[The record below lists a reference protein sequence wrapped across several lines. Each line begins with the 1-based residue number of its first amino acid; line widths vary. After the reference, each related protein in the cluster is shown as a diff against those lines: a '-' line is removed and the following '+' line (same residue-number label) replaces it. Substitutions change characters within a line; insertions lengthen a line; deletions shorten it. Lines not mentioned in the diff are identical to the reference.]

1 MRYLIGVFDALVVQS
16 CGPPIGQWAGSVA
29 QSGMS
34 DLPTRGLG
42 EVAWLDRIEEVP
54 QHARTTASSTFSFP
68 QFGQVVSGRL

>member
-16 CGPPIGQWAGSVA
+16 CGPPIGQWADSVA

-34 DLPTRGLG
+34 DLPTGGPG
-42 EVAWLDRIEEVP
+42 EVAWLDRVEEVP
-54 QHARTTASSTFSFP
+54 QNSRKTTSSTFSFA